1 MKRVRISKVI
11 SSGETGVGRAAIDTA
26 VNLDIP
32 YAGWCPNGG
41 KASDMSEPPGLLGH
55 YSALQATPASSPQQR
70 TEWNVRD
77 SDATL
82 VLYGPSGIGCSA
94 TAVRTQDHAQ
104 NYCRPAIVL
113 SVGDYTSI
121 DQVHD
126 WVLSLPAHISL
137 NISGPSE
144 IEESGIYSA
153 SRYFIEELLIST
165 TSRPGNSS

>member
-1 MKRVRISKVI
+1 MRISQI
-11 SSGETGVGRAAIDTA
+11 ITSGETGVGRAAIDTA
-26 VNLDIP
+26 ITLSIP
-32 YAGWCPNGG
+32 YGGWCPHGG
-41 KASDMSEPPGLLGH
+41 KACDMDEPPGLLFH
-55 YSALQATPASSPQQR
+55 YSALQATPTSSPQQR

-94 TAVRTQDHAQ
+94 TTVRTQEHAQ

-121 DQVHD
+121 YHVND
-126 WVLSLPAHISL
+126 WILSLPAHISL
-137 NISGPSE
+137 NIAGPSE
-144 IEESGIYSA
+144 IEEPGMYSA

-165 TSRPGNSS
+165 TK